1 MGFLVI
7 DKNTGEVVF
16 DKIYTTAG
24 RAQSIIDA
32 GLRRGNVKGG
42 QDLVVIPMP
51 SKGVL
56 KEIAEGAK
64 YTTITYS
71 GKIQT
76 RTDWE

>member
-1 MGFLVI
+1 MGFLVV

-51 SKGVL
+51 SKNVL
-56 KEIAEGAK
+56 KAIVNGDR
-64 YTTITYS
+64 YS
-71 GKIQT
+71 T
-76 RTDWE
+76 VTEN